1 MGKGD
6 WNEQKTKE
14 VHTAQDGRLHI
25 HVTIT
30 GAEEDVNEAFR
41 LTAEGIREV
50 RRRLEKRGIE
60 GVGYKIEKSD
70 G

>member
-1 MGKGD
+1 M
-6 WNEQKTKE
+6 NEKTKE
-14 VHTAQDGRLHI
+14 VHTARDGRLHVL
-25 HVTIT
+25 VTIA
-30 GAEEDVNEAFR
+30 GEEEDVNEAFR

>member
-1 MGKGD
+1 M
-6 WNEQKTKE
+6 NEKTKE
-14 VHTAQDGRLHI
+14 VHTARDGRLHI
-25 HVTIT
+25 HVTIA
-30 GAEEDVNEAFR
+30 GEEEDVNEAFC